1 MKKRHGAEQIVA
13 KLRQAEAELEDT
25 GGLRRDV
32 QCPCC
37 RSYPAASRAAPPV
50 GARSSLRLS
59 TRTNTTRFSYNDL
72 YKKRG

>member
-32 QCPCC
+32 Q
-37 RSYPAASRAAPPV
+37 
-50 GARSSLRLS
+50 
-59 TRTNTTRFSYNDL
+59 
-72 YKKRG
+72 